1 MDGSP
6 GSISNVRVSM
16 PITWGTDLGRFP
28 TKTTQEKNIEVAG
41 LKLGEKK
48 GGRASLTGI
57 SHMGKGGE
65 EGREKA
71 CIMRKYTSFL
81 PPSLAVA
88 KKYLVPARYVW
99 TGAVA
104 PAVG

>member
-1 MDGSP
+1 
-6 GSISNVRVSM
+6 M

-48 GGRASLTGI
+48 RGEGI
-57 SHMGKGGE
+57 INWHFPHGKWREGE
-65 EGREKA
+65 GKEKA

-88 KKYLVPARYVW
+88 KKYSVPARYVW